1 MSPASNSSSHAH
13 TSDFSRDIPIWFIAS
28 RAVIVF
34 VIMLWGVIGN
44 GLVLLV
50 YRRDKKQSGAVYIII
65 FAALDLIACVVML
78 PQYPIFELAQTYDY
92 HLVDAEW
99 LKAEGR
105 LLWLAYVFVQVTMA
119 LDQFLAVFYPFKHTK
134 LRSALNRAM
143 LALFVGLVTLFW
155 LLQYVLPV
163 LVIYQHVYIL
173 VFAFVCGMITLL
185 TVYPA
190 VALKLYRQGRA
201 IRPSNSRVRVA
212 IKLQSAA
219 VSVAR
224 GTAAGTGTCGTA
236 AGQVRGAVAA
246 TANAVPTSRTAEA
259 ASLAAA
265 TQTQNKVAGGA
276 ARRAMHVQ
284 AMKIYTS
291 LFIVF
296 LVSFWPLVA
305 ASQMQNKLIGYLY
318 YINHTANPVI
328 YYCFVEKF
336 RHSVKEY
343 WRRLIG
349 R

>member
-1 MSPASNSSSHAH
+1 M
-13 TSDFSRDIPIWFIAS
+13 
-28 RAVIVF
+28 
-34 VIMLWGVIGN
+34 
-44 GLVLLV
+44 
-50 YRRDKKQSGAVYIII
+50 
-65 FAALDLIACVVML
+65 
-78 PQYPIFELAQTYDY
+78 
-92 HLVDAEW
+92 
-99 LKAEGR
+99 
-105 LLWLAYVFVQVTMA
+105 
-119 LDQFLAVFYPFKHTK
+119 K

-201 IRPSNSRVRVA
+201 IRPSNSRVSVA

-224 GTAAGTGTCGTA
+224 GTA

-265 TQTQNKVAGGA
+265 TQTQNKVAGA

-291 LFIVF
+291 LFIV
-296 LVSFWPLVA
+296 LLISFWRLVA
-305 ASQMQNKLIGYLY
+305 A
-318 YINHTANPVI
+318 A
-328 YYCFVEKF
+328 
-336 RHSVKEY
+336 
-343 WRRLIG
+343 
-349 R
+349 